1 MQKVAVGSLKS
12 STAEELERLSA
23 LSMVANIL
31 TTSLNF
37 DQLLQ
42 DVLLASVPAF
52 RADRGFIHLFDPT
65 GQISKERYLDV
76 SQDKSWQPFAFT
88 TTLVQQ
94 CRTRRTGVLALDTQQ
109 VASPSQSV
117 IMGGIRSVMLAPL
130 IVKQELVGIFYLDS
144 LINEA
149 CFETNDLKVFSLI
162 TDMVSVAV
170 QRDHHATV
178 IQTQSKALEA
188 AREELNNAAEETIR
202 RLSRAAEYRDGET
215 SEHLT
220 RVSLYCRAL
229 GQALGLTPERI
240 HDIEIAS
247 LLHDV
252 GKLGIPDN
260 ILLKPGRFTDYE
272 RQVMQQHTL
281 YGAKILGNSHSPVV
295 QLASEIALYHHE
307 KWDGSGYPHGISGE
321 NIPLPA
327 RIVALA
333 DVFDAIS
340 SARRYKES
348 YSLADSFAL
357 LEKEAGSHFDPLL
370 VREFFGIKFQI
381 EQIWDSYQ
389 ELPVEAPIGKVEDTA
404 ATPVPFSLP
413 GALKVL
419 EECPVLLAKN
429 SGLKDSEALK
439 LLQCLD
445 FLESRSE
452 EPSDLSIGE
461 LKQFLSRTSL
471 SFHDAPMAAKLVGRI
486 KKSIPAQDSFEAMKI
501 VLLDSDPYQ
510 REVLSVE
517 ATRRGFHAHE
527 CSDPKEALRILA
539 TGEADLIVM
548 ELADPG
554 AEALLNEVAEAHPNL
569 PVVLL
574 TRDGELSRRLS
585 VSRNRNCSYLHKPLP
600 PAAVFDEI
608 EERLPIGNETK
619 TRRTILAFDDDKV
632 VLTVIKRVLQRNGFR
647 VFTASDPLEFWDSLN
662 ENAPDLVLLDLEMPS
677 VDGFDICRVL
687 RSDVEFRHLPIV
699 VLTAH
704 QEVSE
709 YQRALDFGADDVLSK
724 PLQARR
730 LVTRIKS
737 RLSRN
742 RALQLSGSRDTV
754 TGLVQYK
761 TALRTAETLFA
772 SSMRMNVPFSVCA
785 LKIEGFLQLLDQRG
799 WQFSSGLLRQV
810 GDLLIRS
817 CRTEDVLT
825 RYKDSMLVLF
835 CPGVNENVLE
845 QRVNSLNSKLLQDK
859 GPLASLRC
867 EALIGSCPRDG
878 TQLKA
883 LLEKA
888 GVS

>member
-1 MQKVAVGSLKS
+1 MQNVTVGSLKS
-12 STAEELERLSA
+12 STAEELERLST
-23 LSMVANIL
+23 LSVVSNIL
-31 TTSLNF
+31 ATSLDF
-37 DQLLQ
+37 EQLVE
-42 DVLLASVPAF
+42 DVLLSTVPAF
-52 RADRGFIHLFDPT
+52 RADRGFIRLFDRAGRVT
-65 GQISKERYLDV
+65 VERYLDV
-76 SQDKSWQPFAFT
+76 SHDKSWQPFTFT

-94 CRTRRTGVLALDTQQ
+94 CRSRRTALLVVDTQQ
-109 VASPSQSV
+109 EAETQSV
-117 IMGGIRSVMLAPL
+117 VMGGIRSVMLAPL
-130 IVKQELVGIFYLDS
+130 LIKQELVGVFYLDS
-144 LINEA
+144 LINAA
-149 CFETNDLKVFSLI
+149 CFEANDLKVFSLI

-170 QRDHHATV
+170 QRDYHAMV
-178 IQTQSKALEA
+178 IETQSQALEDA
-188 AREELNNAAEETIR
+188 QEELNKAAEETIL
-202 RLSRAAEYRDGET
+202 RLSRAAEFRDGET

-229 GQALGLTPERI
+229 SKALGLSPERT

-260 ILLKPGRFTDYE
+260 IMLKPGRFTDYE
-272 RQVMQQHTL
+272 RQIMQQHTL
-281 YGAKILGNSHSPVV
+281 FGAKILANSQNSVI

-307 KWDGSGYPHGISGE
+307 KWDGSGYPHGIAGE
-321 NIPLPA
+321 EIPLPA
-327 RIVALA
+327 RIAAMA

-348 YSLADSFAL
+348 YSLVDSFGL
-357 LEKEAGSHFDPLL
+357 LEKESGSHFDPRL
-370 VREFFGIKFQI
+370 VRAFFGIKFQI
-381 EQIWDSYQ
+381 EQIWSSYQ
-389 ELPVEAPIGKVEDTA
+389 EQPIEGSGEKVEETA
-404 ATPVPFSLP
+404 ATPMPFSLS

-419 EECPVLLAKN
+419 DESPILLAKN
-429 SGLKDSEALK
+429 SGLKDSEVSRLLLCLEFLESQSEAEADQSLGELK
-439 LLQCLD
+439 LLLT
-445 FLESRSE
+445 
-452 EPSDLSIGE
+452 
-461 LKQFLSRTSL
+461 RTGL
-471 SFHDAPMAAKLVGRI
+471 SFHDAPMAAKLVGRV
-486 KKSIPAQDSFEAMKI
+486 KKSMPAQDSSGVLKV

-510 REVLSVE
+510 REVLSME
-517 ATRRGFHAHE
+517 ATRRGLHAHE
-527 CSDPKEALRILA
+527 CSDPQEALRILM
-539 TGEADLIVM
+539 TGEADLLVM

-554 AEALLNEVAEAHPNL
+554 AESLLEEVAESHPNL

-585 VSRNRNCSYLHKPLP
+585 VSGNRNCSYLHKPLP
-600 PAAVFDEI
+600 PGAVFDEI
-608 EERLPIGNETK
+608 EERLPMAGETR

-647 VFTASDPLEFWDSLN
+647 VFTASDPMEFWDSLN

-677 VDGFDICRVL
+677 VTGFDICRIL
-687 RSDVEFRHLPIV
+687 RGDAEFRHLPIV

-737 RLSRN
+737 RLARN
-742 RALQLSGSRDTV
+742 RALQLSGSRDPV

-761 TALRTAETLFA
+761 FALRMAETLFA
-772 SSMRMNVPFSVCA
+772 SSMRMNTPFSVCA

-799 WQFSSGLLRQV
+799 WQYASGLLRQV
-810 GDLLIRS
+810 AELLIRG
-817 CRTEDVLT
+817 CRSEDVLT

-835 CPGVNENVLE
+835 CPGVSESVLE
-845 QRVNSLNSKLLQDK
+845 QRVKSLNAKLLQDK

-867 EALIGSCPRDG
+867 EARIRTCPKDG

-883 LLEKA
+883 LLERA